1 MQPAP
6 KQTESDQHP
15 VSETPVTPES
25 NQPTLPFPP
34 GWEGGLSLPRL
45 VYRTIGERRAAET
58 PKSKRAKRKSSS
70 YVRKNS
76 IFSLAYWFDGDTR
89 REIRLWMDERDFR
102 FWAAGLALL
111 IVVLGLIVVLSEL
124 GTPRVAR

>member
-6 KQTESDQHP
+6 KQTESDE
-15 VSETPVTPES
+15 VSMSEASVTQEL
-25 NQPTLPFPP
+25 NQPTLPFPS
-34 GWEGGLSLPRL
+34 GWEEGLSLPS
-45 VYRTIGERRAAET
+45 VTYRTIGERRAAEN
-58 PKSKRAKRKSSS
+58 PKSARTKRKSSPRA
-70 YVRKNS
+70 RKNS

-111 IVVLGLIVVLSEL
+111 IVVLGLIVVFSEL
-124 GTPRVAR
+124 GTPKVVR